1 MTLDRAALRRGV
13 KDALPLFVPAVPFA
27 LVIGLAISESGINVF
42 AGWSGSWLIFGG
54 SAQLTLVTLLGTG
67 TAVLA
72 AITAALVVNARHL
85 MYSAAMAPTFQ
96 SQPTWFRWLGPYL
109 LIDQLF
115 ALASVEADQ
124 EPGVFRTYYLAAG
137 LTFWL
142 LWQATTALG
151 IVIGPVVPTEWNLG
165 FAVPLLF
172 VGLLVLGI
180 DGSSKVVAAF
190 VGAGTTLLLSGLPNR
205 SGLLL
210 GGVVGVLGGIV
221 AERMRR

>member
-1 MTLDRAALRRGV
+1 MTLDRAAVRRGI
-13 KDALPLFVPAVPFA
+13 KDALPLYVPAVPFA
-27 LVIGLAISESGINVF
+27 LVIGLAISQSGINVF

-115 ALASVEADQ
+115 ALASVEADE
-124 EPGVFRTYYLAAG
+124 EPAVFRAYYLAAG
-137 LTFWL
+137 STFWL
-142 LWQATTALG
+142 LWQVTTALG
-151 IVIGPVVPTEWNLG
+151 IVIGPVVPAEWNLG

-180 DGSSKVVAAF
+180 DGPTKVVAAV
-190 VGAGTTLLLSGLPNR
+190 VGAGTTFLLSGLPNR

-210 GGVVGVLGGIV
+210 GGLAGVLGGIV
-221 AERMRR
+221 AERIRH